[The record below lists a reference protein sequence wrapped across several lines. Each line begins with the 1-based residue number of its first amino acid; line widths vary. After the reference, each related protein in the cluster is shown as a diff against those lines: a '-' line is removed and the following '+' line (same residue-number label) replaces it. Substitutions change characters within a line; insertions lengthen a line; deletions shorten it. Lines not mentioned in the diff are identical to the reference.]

1 MQAMTIGS
9 KGVDVRKCVFLVIGF
24 EVLIVILAIGFYG
37 YTTEAL
43 QAIARYSGRLSL
55 LIFSIIFILQSNPVL
70 INEWLS
76 RHFYFV
82 FCVAHGI
89 HLIELLAYVRASET
103 KLIPLRVAG
112 GALAYLLIFIM
123 PVIHL
128 LFTKG
133 RISQK
138 VHSTLSQVYLYYVW
152 FIFLMAYIPRVQGK
166 LPNAGGTFT
175 EHVLLLIFVL
185 AILVVR
191 VVYISKQRLRSQN
204 QNASSLN
211 K

>member
-1 MQAMTIGS
+1 MQAISVGN
-9 KGVDVRKCVFLVIGF
+9 KGVSVTKCLFLVIGF
-24 EVLIVILAIGFYG
+24 EVLIIILAIGYYG
-37 YTTEAL
+37 YTVEAL
-43 QAIARYSGRLSL
+43 QAIARYSGRFSL

-76 RHFYFV
+76 KHFYFV

-89 HLIELLAYVRASET
+89 HLVELLAYVWASET

-112 GALAYLLIFIM
+112 GALAYALIFIM
-123 PVIHL
+123 PVIHQ
-128 LFTKG
+128 LFIQE
-133 RISQK
+133 RISRK
-138 VHSTLSQVYLYYVW
+138 AYTASSQVYLYYVW

-185 AILVVR
+185 AILVIR

-204 QNASSLN
+204 QNAV
-211 K
+211 